1 VKNNRLEE
9 NRELIK
15 LLSELVEKNPSE
27 RFHQILRNNGFI
39 TEYRDDTNMPVY
51 WENEFYLESEN
62 LLNRVKQILG
72 K

>member
-1 VKNNRLEE
+1 MKNNRLAE
-9 NRELIK
+9 NRELVK
-15 LLSELVEKNPSE
+15 LLSELVENNPSE

-39 TEYRDDTNMPVY
+39 TEHIDEHNMPVY

-62 LLNRVKQILG
+62 VLNRVKQILG